1 MKKDKNILALF
12 LRDIAFYAAV
22 IVIASGS
29 VIGILFGASLITELL
44 SGIVSIEAGLVTIF
58 TIAGVTL
65 YIDFRP
71 EKKKPRGKT
80 GSGRTGS
87 GKTGSGRTRLKR
99 DGLHS
104 LIKTARG
111 QTAMCL
117 SPGGYSVIE
126 QVLVTVPLSGLL
138 YRWE

>member
-12 LRDIAFYAAV
+12 LCDIAFYAAV

-58 TIAGVTL
+58 TIAGVAL

-87 GKTGSGRTRLKR
+87 GKTGSGRTRCAC
-99 DGLHS
+99 
-104 LIKTARG
+104 KTSSG
-111 QTAMCL
+111 SMTV
-117 SPGGYSVIE
+117 YSAKK
-126 QVLVTVPLSGLL
+126 G
-138 YRWE
+138 RAA

>member
-58 TIAGVTL
+58 TIAGVAL

-80 GSGRTGS
+80 GSGKTGS
-87 GKTGSGRTRLKR
+87 GKTGSGRTGSGRT
-99 DGLHS
+99 GCAC
-104 LIKTARG
+104 KTSSG
-111 QTAMCL
+111 SMTV
-117 SPGGYSVIE
+117 YSAKK
-126 QVLVTVPLSGLL
+126 G
-138 YRWE
+138 RAA